1 MVDLIVRFLSTHKRV
16 SLKGIGS
23 FSVEHLPARL
33 DFPNR
38 LLHAPETILHYTSE
52 AEEEDGTFD
61 QWLVQ
66 ELRQSIDEIKT
77 LRQNFTE
84 EFKRILN
91 SKNEV
96 EFAGIGRFEK
106 DGNQLIHF
114 TSAFETIVGMPVVA
128 EKIIRKNT
136 SHSIRVGEEEKTNV
150 EMEELLLRKHRKP
163 LNLWWL
169 IAIALFVSAL
179 VAILLFATNHSQQW
193 RNQGNEQKLTPK
205 QTPPLY
211 KMQ

>member
-38 LLHAPETILHYTSE
+38 LLHAPETILHYAAE
-52 AEEEDGTFD
+52 AEEDAAFD

-66 ELRQSIDEIKT
+66 ELRQSTDEIKT

-96 EFAGIGRFEK
+96 EFTGLGRFEK

-150 EMEELLLRKHRKP
+150 EMEELLLRKYRKP

-193 RNQGNEQKLTPK
+193 GKQGNEQKMTPNEA
-205 QTPPLY
+205 PALY

>member
-23 FSVEHLPARL
+23 FSVEQLPARL

-38 LLHAPETILHYTSE
+38 LLHAPETILHYTTE
-52 AEEEDGTFD
+52 AEEDAGFD
-61 QWLVQ
+61 EWLMQ
-66 ELRQSIDEIKT
+66 ELRLPSDEIKT
-77 LRQNFTE
+77 QRQNFTE

-96 EFAGIGRFEK
+96 ELAGIGRFAKEE
-106 DGNQLIHF
+106 NQLIHF

-136 SHSIRVGEEEKTNV
+136 QHSIRVGEEEKTNV

-163 LNLWWL
+163 LNFWWL
-169 IAIALFVSAL
+169 IAIALFLSAL

-193 RNQGNEQKLTPK
+193 SKQGNEQKMTPK
-205 QTPPLY
+205 ETPPLY

>member
-23 FSVEHLPARL
+23 FSVEQLPARL

-38 LLHAPETILHYTSE
+38 LLHAPETILHYTSDS
-52 AEEEDGTFD
+52 EEDTTFD
-61 QWLVQ
+61 EWLMR
-66 ELRQSIDEIKT
+66 ELRQPSDEIKIQ
-77 LRQNFTE
+77 RQNFTD

-91 SKNEV
+91 NRNEV
-96 EFAGIGRFEK
+96 ELAGIGRFTKEE
-106 DGNQLIHF
+106 NQLIHF

-136 SHSIRVGEEEKTNV
+136 QHSIRVGEEEKTNV
-150 EMEELLLRKHRKP
+150 EMEELLLRKNRKP

-169 IAIALFVSAL
+169 IAIALFVSAI

-193 RNQGNEQKLTPK
+193 SKQGNEQKMTPK
-205 QTPPLY
+205 GTAPLY

>member
-38 LLHAPETILHYTSE
+38 LLHAPETILHFTAE
-52 AEEEDGTFD
+52 AEDDTVFE

-66 ELRQSIDEIKT
+66 ELRQSTDEIKT

-96 EFAGIGRFEK
+96 EFAGLGRFEK

-193 RNQGNEQKLTPK
+193 SKQGNGQKMTPK
-205 QTPPLY
+205 GTPPLY

>member
-1 MVDLIVRFLSTHKRV
+1 MVDLIVRFLSTHNKV

-23 FSVEHLPARL
+23 FSVEQLPARL

-38 LLHAPETILHYTSE
+38 LLHAPETILHYSAE
-52 AEEEDGTFD
+52 AAEDPGFD
-61 QWLVQ
+61 LWLMQ
-66 ELRQSIDEIKT
+66 ELRQPADEIKKK
-77 LRQNFTE
+77 LQIFTE
-84 EFKRILN
+84 EFKRILD
-91 SKNEV
+91 SKHEV
-96 EFAGIGRFEK
+96 ELAGIGRFTKEE
-106 DGNQLIHF
+106 NQLIHF
-114 TSAFETIVGMPVVA
+114 TSAFETIVGTPVVA

-136 SHSIRVGEEEKTNV
+136 QHSIRVGEEEKSNV

-179 VAILLFATNHSQQW
+179 VTILFFATNQSQQW
-193 RNQGNEQKLTPK
+193 NTQGSGQKMKPK
-205 QTPPLY
+205 ETPPLY

>member
-38 LLHAPETILHYTSE
+38 LLHAPETILHYAAE
-52 AEEEDGTFD
+52 AEEDAAFD

-66 ELRQSIDEIKT
+66 ELRLPSDEIKT

-84 EFKRILN
+84 EFKRILTG
-91 SKNEV
+91 KNEV
-96 EFAGIGRFEK
+96 EFAGLGRFEK

-150 EMEELLLRKHRKP
+150 EMEELLLRKYRKP
-163 LNLWWL
+163 LNL
-169 IAIALFVSAL
+169 F
-179 VAILLFATNHSQQW
+179 
-193 RNQGNEQKLTPK
+193 
-205 QTPPLY
+205 
-211 KMQ
+211 

>member
-38 LLHAPETILHYTSE
+38 LLHAPETILHFTAE
-52 AEEEDGTFD
+52 AEDDTVFE

-77 LRQNFTE
+77 LRQNFTD

-96 EFAGIGRFEK
+96 ELAGIGRFAKEE
-106 DGNQLIHF
+106 NQLIHF

-193 RNQGNEQKLTPK
+193 SKQGNKQKMTPNEA
-205 QTPPLY
+205 PPLY

>member
-38 LLHAPETILHYTSE
+38 LLHAPETILHFTAE
-52 AEEEDGTFD
+52 AEDDTVFE

-66 ELRQSIDEIKT
+66 ELRQSSDEIKT

-84 EFKRILN
+84 EFKRILT

-96 EFAGIGRFEK
+96 EFAGLGRFEK

-136 SHSIRVGEEEKTNV
+136 QHSIRVGEEEKTNV

-193 RNQGNEQKLTPK
+193 SKQGNEQKMTPK
-205 QTPPLY
+205 ETPPLY

>member
-38 LLHAPETILHYTSE
+38 LLHAPETILHYTSDS
-52 AEEEDGTFD
+52 EEDTIFD
-61 QWLVQ
+61 EWLMR
-66 ELRQSIDEIKT
+66 ELRLPSDEIKIQ
-77 LRQNFTE
+77 RQNFTD

-96 EFAGIGRFEK
+96 EFAGLGRFEK

-150 EMEELLLRKHRKP
+150 EMEELLLRKYRKP

-193 RNQGNEQKLTPK
+193 SKQGNEQKMTPK
-205 QTPPLY
+205 ETPPLY

>member
-38 LLHAPETILHYTSE
+38 LLHAPETILHYTAE
-52 AEEEDGTFD
+52 ADEDAAFD

-66 ELRQSIDEIKT
+66 ELRQSTDEIKT

-84 EFKRILN
+84 EFKRILSN
-91 SKNEV
+91 KNEV
-96 EFAGIGRFEK
+96 ELAGIGRFTKEE
-106 DGNQLIHF
+106 NQLIHF

-136 SHSIRVGEEEKTNV
+136 QHSIRVGEEEKTNV

-193 RNQGNEQKLTPK
+193 SKQGNEQKMTPNEA
-205 QTPPLY
+205 PPLY

>member
-38 LLHAPETILHYTSE
+38 LLHAPETILHFTAE
-52 AEEEDGTFD
+52 AEEDAAFD

-66 ELRQSIDEIKT
+66 ELRQSSDEIKT

-91 SKNEV
+91 SRNEV

-106 DGNQLIHF
+106 DENQLIHF

-150 EMEELLLRKHRKP
+150 EMEELLLRKQRKP

-179 VAILLFATNHSQQW
+179 VAILLFANNHSQQW
-193 RNQGNEQKLTPK
+193 SKQGNEQKMTPNEA
-205 QTPPLY
+205 PPLY